1 METKSIEKKDL
12 KTTLWELDPTHS
24 EVQFRVKHLMITNI
38 TGSFKV
44 LNARAEADEN
54 FRLVSVNFTIDPASV
69 DTGNSQRDG
78 HLKGP
83 DFFDVEKFP
92 EITFESNNYEISEAQ
107 IRGVLTIKGVPK
119 HVDFDVE
126 FNGKNKDPWGN
137 EKAGFSING
146 KINRKD
152 WNLNW
157 NAPLETGGMLVSDEV
172 RVSAELQFVRK

>member
-1 METKSIEKKDL
+1 
-12 KTTLWELDPTHS
+12 
-24 EVQFRVKHLMITNI
+24 
-38 TGSFKV
+38 
-44 LNARAEADEN
+44 
-54 FRLVSVNFTIDPASV
+54 
-69 DTGNSQRDG
+69 
-78 HLKGP
+78 
-83 DFFDVEKFP
+83 
-92 EITFESNNYEISEAQ
+92 
-107 IRGVLTIKGVPK
+107 
-119 HVDFDVE
+119 VDFDVE